1 VDDVVAIMTEIEHTL
16 PQSDGLWWFNHLY
29 LQVTTRVRTAI
40 GQAVTFD
47 DPQFLDR
54 LDVIFGNLYFD
65 AIAGGDANPSLAPP
79 AWRPLLEVRMKAG
92 VEPLQYALAGMNA
105 HINRDLPVGIV
116 TAYEELG
123 GCLTS
128 SNARHDDFERVNAI
142 LETVEAQVKTQFLS
156 GAAATL
162 DAIATPVDDTIA
174 MWNIRAARDAAWTN
188 AEVMWS
194 LTPTPMLRQDFFDR
208 LDRFTGFAA
217 RGLLAP
223 LAVVRAS

>member
-1 VDDVVAIMTEIEHTL
+1 
-16 PQSDGLWWFNHLY
+16 
-29 LQVTTRVRTAI
+29 
-40 GQAVTFD
+40 
-47 DPQFLDR
+47 
-54 LDVIFGNLYFD
+54 
-65 AIAGGDANPSLAPP
+65 
-79 AWRPLLEVRMKAG
+79 
-92 VEPLQYALAGMNA
+92 
-105 HINRDLPVGIV
+105 VGIV